1 MSTQALF
8 PVKKLTATGTSE
20 KIYIIPPHRNRY
32 LSEIVESIRKYNK
45 DAHDQADIAQRLYAL
60 SLAKEEANNANDEA
74 LVSSLERLYQ
84 SLNEK
89 LSVENRK
96 IIEGWQSKVQRY
108 KDEFYIFK
116 VRDKELKIATY
127 TKSLSHLSIPKVS
140 MPKYSAWG
148 DILKWN
154 LQENVPGE

>member
-32 LSEIVESIRKYNK
+32 LSEIAESIRKYNK
-45 DAHDQADIAQRLYAL
+45 DAHDQADVAQRLFAL
-60 SLAKEEANNANDEA
+60 HLAKEEANKAKDETLVAA
-74 LVSSLERLYQ
+74 LDRLYQ

-96 IIEGWQSKVQRY
+96 IIEGWQAKVQRY

-116 VRDKELKIATY
+116 VRDKEVKIATQ
-127 TKSLSHLSIPKVS
+127 T
-140 MPKYSAWG
+140 
-148 DILKWN
+148 
-154 LQENVPGE
+154 